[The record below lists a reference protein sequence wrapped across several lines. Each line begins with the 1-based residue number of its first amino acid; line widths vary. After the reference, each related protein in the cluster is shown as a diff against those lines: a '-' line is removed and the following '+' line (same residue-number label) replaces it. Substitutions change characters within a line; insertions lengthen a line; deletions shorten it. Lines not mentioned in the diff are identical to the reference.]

1 MPVINAPVS
10 IRAWKGIAPSF
21 ALVAVA
27 MSRNSERADQP
38 RVEVELLE
46 WAGGVADDGGVS
58 LAHPERKV
66 RLVGHIGGRD
76 RRCR

>member
-38 RVEVELLE
+38 LLM
-46 WAGGVADDGGVS
+46 ATQSVTCFD
-58 LAHPERKV
+58 V
-66 RLVGHIGGRD
+66 RQLTIWPSEPGS
-76 RRCR
+76 